1 MQCRNTH
8 MLLMKNYLQKNLTIC
23 LLAFLITLCSSVNAQ
38 YSNITITTNATSGGS
53 FSGGVFT
60 PTANNANIQ
69 ASALVTQLTSNTT
82 TTINTACASCTQPG
96 NVTISTAVTA
106 ARNSATAATFNINA
120 GGSITISSAVNLTAS
135 NSGGTAGTGRPGIS
149 VNFTAASTLSVSAA
163 ITTTGNVRGTATAGA
178 GGNIILTSTAANIF
192 VGGVLT
198 ANGAT
203 AVSGSGG
210 AAGDITLS
218 ALTGIR
224 ITQNISA
231 NGGNRT
237 TSGNG
242 GAGGDLIIDNDA
254 VAITTGGGINDGQT
268 AGVISLA
275 AGTGGT
281 PGAVGTLSKTGSGTL
296 ILAGA
301 NTYTGATTITAG
313 ALRIKNATGTGTT
326 AGGVTVS
333 SGAALELDGTITVG
347 AEALSLNNTGV
358 SSGGALRNISGTNTW
373 GGAITLLSN
382 DVLINSDGGT
392 LTLSGNISNG
402 AIDLTFGGAGNT
414 TVSGV
419 IGNGAGTITKEGVG
433 TLTLSNTNTYTGLTS
448 INGGVVSV
456 GSIGNGGSSGNLGA
470 TAAATGIA
478 LGGGTLLYS
487 GATASTNRIIS
498 LTGSA
503 SSTIQISTGA
513 TTLTLNGN
521 ISGTT
526 AAITKSGAGTL
537 AFGAIAATFS
547 DFTISAGTLNAG
559 PSTINLIGNFTN
571 NSTFTGG
578 TSTLNFNGTNNQSFE
593 PGTSQTYNIVKIN
606 NASGVVLGAAT
617 TITTLTIGDV
627 TANSIF
633 TDDGNQITSGGT
645 LNLTSGT
652 FTLGATSA
660 TTFPSFTTR
669 NINANSTVEYAAD
682 ATQSVSSSPSY
693 GILKIS
699 GSGTKNAPGNISV
712 ATQLEIVNGSVLD
725 MGTNQLS
732 GATLTTSG
740 TGILKTSNTGNTPI
754 PSGRNWT
761 MDIQFVASSNQ
772 NVPAGTYSK
781 TLSIQGSNT
790 AKLMNGNITVNT
802 LDLTSG
808 SIVLNDINGTPYTL
822 TVTSQIIRAISGGTI
837 DGVNDGVLEFANNA
851 ALLDIPQGTFGVG
864 GINNMKISGGRTVR
878 LASDYNGNLSLETLT
893 TTGAGSYFD
902 MNGYTL
908 TITNS
913 VSMSSGNGITGSLK
927 GGSAPITGSSLII
940 GGVANQANIGTLY
953 FDQTTPDVTNSF
965 YNLTIGTTG
974 GGSVTLGN
982 KMNIRNTLQ
991 PPTSGTFTFNADSNL
1006 VIASRSTYTGR
1017 IAQINSGFSF
1027 GGKVIV
1033 ERYVKNKTARRYIFL
1048 ASPVDGISIRNGWQ
1062 DDIFITSP
1070 ASGGTACATDSTNG
1084 IPNKYN
1090 TNGYDATTRKLV
1102 TIFTYNQADKK
1113 WDSVITKSD
1122 STYLQKGVG
1131 YRVYYRGSRGLN
1143 DANCSTM
1150 LESNSPIAPD
1160 STIMDVEGTPTS
1172 GNVTVGVYGK
1182 GSNATYGYTLV
1193 GNPYPSEL
1201 NFEVFQSDPSNSS
1214 IVSPTYWTHDPQSS
1228 STTGYLSYNNNSVA
1242 GGASKTSGVI
1252 TGANG
1257 KYIASGQAF
1266 FVQSALSGNAN
1277 AGSITFKETH
1287 KSSSQQLGVFRNAN
1301 TPLTWESRIRIG
1313 FLEADSTAVDD
1324 VLVRFSDEA
1333 SVTKAPSDFWDAPT
1347 LNATKYLG
1355 TIKSNRTFAIQ
1366 TRPKNF
1372 VNDTVMV
1379 RIVSN
1384 TTGNHILSFSEF
1396 DDFTE
1401 AAQIILIDQF
1411 TGIKTDVRANKYYP
1425 FTITNSAASQGGRF
1439 LLVFRSKESVMPV
1452 SFMNISATQKQEG
1465 VEVSWKVAYEQNVQ
1479 DYSVER
1485 SDNGRDFKVIATVL
1499 SKGNSNAPVAY
1510 TYIDLQPLNGKG
1522 YYRVKS
1528 NEKSGE
1534 TKYTA
1539 VVMVNS
1545 SKETLISVYP
1555 NPAKDNL
1562 QVQVSNP
1569 EMYKRV
1575 TILVRNAQGKTV
1587 IQQTAATVNGKVS
1600 INVSSLATGMYVIS
1614 IINDKGE
1621 SLMDKFVKQ

>member
-1 MQCRNTH
+1 MKSGLKIFIF
-8 MLLMKNYLQKNLTIC
+8 LLTTA
-23 LLAFLITLCSSVNAQ
+23 LLFESNVYGATYYTRASGNWNSNATW
-38 YSNITITTNATSGGS
+38 SLTSGGNAVAA
-53 FSGGVFT
+53 GVFPVAGDFVIMENGYDVT
-60 PTANNANIQ
+60 VTANA
-69 ASALVTQLTSNTT
+69 
-82 TTINTACASCTQPG
+82 ACAS
-96 NVTISTAVTA
+96 
-106 ARNSATAATFNINA
+106 
-120 GGSITISSAVNLTAS
+120 ITVKITNNNTNLTV
-135 NSGGTAGTGRPGIS
+135 NSGI
-149 VNFTAASTLSVSAA
+149 NLSVS
-163 ITTTGNVRGTATAGA
+163 GDFKYE
-178 GGNIILTSTAANIF
+178 SDPAANH
-192 VGGVLT
+192 
-198 ANGAT
+198 AN
-203 AVSGSGG
+203 
-210 AAGDITLS
+210 
-218 ALTGIR
+218 ALTGPGS
-224 ITQNISA
+224 ISCNNFYLGSTVDVSPSSNATMTVTFTTATLTVA
-231 NGGNRT
+231 NNMIFYGWKGTNRLSNST
-237 TSGNG
+237 LTFTSGTINVG
-242 GAGGDLIIDNDA
+242 GQIYALSEVGDN
-254 VAITTGGGINDGQT
+254 T
-268 AGVISLA
+268 A
-275 AGTGGT
+275 
-281 PGAVGTLSKTGSGTL
+281 TLTMGNTNPTL
-296 ILAGA
+296 NLSGA
-301 NTYTGATTITAG
+301 NPWGTSTGTFTRTLTGTGATV
-313 ALRIKNATGTGTT
+313 NYNGTSPQSILGTT
-326 AGGVTVS
+326 YRNLKVNNAI
-333 SGAALELDGTITVG
+333 GAAL
-347 AEALSLNNTGV
+347 N
-358 SSGGALRNISGTNTW
+358 
-373 GGAITLLSN
+373 
-382 DVLINSDGGT
+382 
-392 LTLSGNISNG
+392 
-402 AIDLTFGGAGNT
+402 
-414 TVSGV
+414 
-419 IGNGAGTITKEGVG
+419 
-433 TLTLSNTNTYTGLTS
+433 
-448 INGGVVSV
+448 
-456 GSIGNGGSSGNLGA
+456 
-470 TAAATGIA
+470 AAATV
-478 LGGGTLLYS
+478 
-487 GATASTNRIIS
+487 TA
-498 LTGSA
+498 
-503 SSTIQISTGA
+503 
-513 TTLTLNGN
+513 
-521 ISGTT
+521 
-526 AAITKSGAGTL
+526 
-537 AFGAIAATFS
+537 
-547 DFTISAGTLNAG
+547 
-559 PSTINLIGNFTN
+559 
-571 NSTFTGG
+571 
-578 TSTLNFNGTNNQSFE
+578 
-593 PGTSQTYNIVKIN
+593 
-606 NASGVVLGAAT
+606 
-617 TITTLTIGDV
+617 LTIGDV

-633 TDDGNQITSGGT
+633 DDAGFSISTATTLTITSGTYLCGAASFPWGT
-645 LNLTSGT
+645 ATIGGTVDYDRAGIQTVAAKTYNNLTLSGSGNKTITTTTTVNGTLSLQGTAAAITGTLRFGASGILEYKGSGSQTSTNIEFPSTNGPATLMVNNSNGVTLHAARTVANITIGDEVSNSVLNDGGFQLTSTGILNLTSGT
-652 FTLGATSA
+652 FKLGSTTTGTSFPAFSTVNIASGTIVEYASNQSQTIAAQNYANLTSSGNGSRTLASSGTIGVAQVFTNGTNTYTVTGSTVSFNGTGSQNIPAFTFNNLSTATGGTKTLTGTVTVNTVVAVGASSTLDLSSQTLTLAGSGTPLVINGTFTASTSTINFTSTSA
-660 TTFPSFTTR
+660 TNIAGATYN
-669 NINANSTVEYAAD
+669 NIN
-682 ATQSVSSSPSY
+682 
-693 GILKIS
+693 LS
-699 GSGTKNAPGNISV
+699 GSNTKTAQGAISV
-712 ATQLEIVNGSVLD
+712 NGLLTIASGVTFDL
-725 MGTNQLS
+725 GTNTLS

-761 MDIQFVASSNQ
+761 MDVQFVASSNQ

-1160 STIMDVEGTPTS
+1160 STIIDVDGTPTS

>member
-1 MQCRNTH
+1 MSLDEFVVFTDDLVVITTIKERVLCIMNTLNISRIRFVILFIA
-8 MLLMKNYLQKNLTIC
+8 MLGTTASAVGATYYNENTGSPSATGSWTLNSNGTNGTAPSNFTTSGDIFIIRAGTTATLTATWTFGNSNNVTLQIQSGATLALGTNALTISGN
-23 LLAFLITLCSSVNAQ
+23 LENNGSIT
-38 YSNITITTNATSGGS
+38 GS
-53 FSGGVFT
+53 
-60 PTANNANIQ
+60 
-69 ASALVTQLTSNTT
+69 
-82 TTINTACASCTQPG
+82 
-96 NVTISTAVTA
+96 
-106 ARNSATAATFNINA
+106 
-120 GGSITISSAVNLTAS
+120 GSITISGTYAS
-135 NSGGTAGTGRPGIS
+135 QAIS
-149 VNFTAASTLSVSAA
+149 NA
-163 ITTTGNVRGTATAGA
+163 TTTG
-178 GGNIILTSTAANIF
+178 SMF
-192 VGGVLT
+192 F
-198 ANGAT
+198 
-203 AVSGSGG
+203 SK
-210 AAGDITLS
+210 
-218 ALTGIR
+218 
-224 ITQNISA
+224 
-231 NGGNRT
+231 
-237 TSGNG
+237 TSGTTTFTGASSAASFTING
-242 GAGGDLIIDNDA
+242 
-254 VAITTGGGINDGQT
+254 TTGT
-268 AGVISLA
+268 S
-275 AGTGGT
+275 
-281 PGAVGTLSKTGSGTL
+281 
-296 ILAGA
+296 
-301 NTYTGATTITAG
+301 
-313 ALRIKNATGTGTT
+313 
-326 AGGVTVS
+326 
-333 SGAALELDGTITVG
+333 TITV
-347 AEALSLNNTGV
+347 
-358 SSGGALRNISGTNTW
+358 
-373 GGAITLLSN
+373 
-382 DVLINSDGGT
+382 DGT
-392 LTLSGNISNG
+392 LTLSGNINYSSSTSASITRNFTG
-402 AIDLTFGGAGNT
+402 TGTIQCVDLNIGSAI
-414 TVSGV
+414 TVA
-419 IGNGAGTITKEGVG
+419 NAGTITTVLNSSVAQLNVTDDVLMISNNNNSNRYNNAQFLVTGGIIEFDAFGVTNDVAANTTLLQVANATLKAGNATPFPTPTGTFTRDFTGTNATVNYDGTAQTVFATTYNNLVLSGNGGKTFPTGTTTVNGTLSIENGTNANTFTGTLAYGAAGILQYNTSSNRNVGSEWPATIDASTGPRGGVIIANTGIITLNAGKTLGASTNVPLTINSGATLATNNTALTFHGDFINNG
-433 TLTLSNTNTYTGLTS
+433 TLTAGSSTITITGTIANQNIGTFTTTGAVTLSKSSGTATFTGNINGAALTINGTGTGTLNLGAGLTHTFTGQLS
-448 INGGVVSV
+448 GSGGVL
-456 GSIGNGGSSGNLGA
+456 NGGSSTLKLSASPTPVG
-470 TAAATGIA
+470 TAAFTFTPSTGTID
-478 LGGGTLLYS
+478 YS
-487 GATASTNRIIS
+487 G
-498 LTGSA
+498 TGQ
-503 SSTIQISTGA
+503 TIVA
-513 TTLTLNGN
+513 TTYYNLACTNSGTKTAGGN
-521 ISGTT
+521 ITVNNE
-526 AAITKSGAGTL
+526 
-537 AFGAIAATFS
+537 
-547 DFTISAGTLNAG
+547 LN
-559 PSTINLIGNFTN
+559 I
-571 NSTFTGG
+571 
-578 TSTLNFNGTNNQSFE
+578 
-593 PGTSQTYNIVKIN
+593 
-606 NASGVVLGAAT
+606 ASGV
-617 TITTLTIGDV
+617 
-627 TANSIF
+627 
-633 TDDGNQITSGGT
+633 
-645 LNLTSGT
+645 T
-652 FTLGATSA
+652 FDLS
-660 TTFPSFTTR
+660 
-669 NINANSTVEYAAD
+669 
-682 ATQSVSSSPSY
+682 
-693 GILKIS
+693 
-699 GSGTKNAPGNISV
+699 
-712 ATQLEIVNGSVLD
+712 
-725 MGTNQLS
+725 TNQLS
-732 GATLTTSG
+732 GASLTTTG

-754 PSGRNWT
+754 PSGKTWT
-761 MDIQFVASSNQ
+761 MDVQFVASSNQ
-772 NVPAGTYSK
+772 NIPAGTYSK
-781 TLSIQGSNT
+781 TVSIQGSNT
-790 AKLMNGNITVNT
+790 AKLITGNITANT

-822 TVTSQIIRAISGGTI
+822 TITSQIIRAVSGGTI
-837 DGVNDGVLEFANNA
+837 DGVNDGVLEFANSN

-864 GINNMKISGGRTVR
+864 GINNMKISGGKTVR

-893 TTGAGSYFD
+893 TTGTGSYFD

-913 VSMSSGNGITGSLK
+913 VTMSNGNGITGSLK

-953 FDQTTPDVTNSF
+953 FDQTTPDVTNSL

-1048 ASPVDGISIRNGWQ
+1048 ASPVDGISIRKGWQ

-1070 ASGGTACATDSTNG
+1070 ASGGTACAIDSTNG
-1084 IPNKYN
+1084 LPNKFN
-1090 TNGYDATTRKLV
+1090 DSGYDATTRKLV

-1113 WDSVITKSD
+1113 WDSVIRKSD

-1150 LESNSPIAPD
+1150 LESNSPTAPD
-1160 STIMDVEGTPTS
+1160 STIMDVDGTPTT

-1201 NFEVFQSDPSNSS
+1201 NFEVFQSDPTNSS

-1228 STTGYLSYNNNSVA
+1228 STTGYLSYNNNSIA
-1242 GGASKTSGVI
+1242 GGVSKTSGVI

-1287 KSSSQQLGVFRNAN
+1287 KSSSQQLGVFRGTSN
-1301 TPLTWESRIRIG
+1301 TLTWESRIRIG
-1313 FLEADSTAVDD
+1313 FLEMDSTAVDD

-1372 VNDTVMV
+1372 INDTVMI

-1411 TGIKTDVRANKYYP
+1411 TGIKTDVKANRYYT
-1425 FTITNSAASQGGRF
+1425 FTITSSAASQGGRF

-1452 SFMNISATQKQEG
+1452 SFMNIAATQKQEG
-1465 VEVSWKVAYEQNVQ
+1465 VEVAWKVAYEQNVQ

-1510 TYIDLQPLNGKG
+1510 TYMDLQPVNGKV

-1528 NEKSGE
+1528 NEKSGDA
-1534 TKYTA
+1534 KYTS
-1539 VVMVNS
+1539 VVMLNS

-1562 QVQVSNP
+1562 QIQVSNP

-1575 TILVRNAQGKTV
+1575 TILIRNAQGKTV
-1587 IQQTAATVNGKVS
+1587 IQQTAASANGKIIV
-1600 INVSSLATGMYVIS
+1600 NVYSLATGMYVIS
-1614 IINDKGE
+1614 VINDKGE